1 MSSRLLTIAP
11 VPSTANLHHL
21 RIHLLPHPPSSRVS
35 RLTTV
40 SAPFLP
46 VPPLRHL
53 PCLPLCCSRA
63 SSRAEFIPPAKYPRV
78 CLLISPSSSRIR
90 FSLPP
95 ITILSAR
102 LSAFF
107 LSLYHSF
114 QFQFGLFRSSCPS
127 DIFGL
132 ALLRVPSSPRLII
145 SLLLPPFFFYI
156 LAYILSKLPTFYA

>member
-78 CLLISPSSSRIR
+78 CLLISPSSSRFL

-107 LSLYHSF
+107 LSFIIHSNSNSVYF
-114 QFQFGLFRSSCPS
+114 VARV
-127 DIFGL
+127 
-132 ALLRVPSSPRLII
+132 LRRLRARASSSPFESPLNH
-145 SLLLPPFFFYI
+145 FFASFTIFLFHI

>member
-78 CLLISPSSSRIR
+78 CLLISPSSSRFL

-107 LSLYHSF
+107 LYHSF
-114 QFQFGLFRSSCPS
+114 QFRFGLFRSSCPS
-127 DIFGL
+127 TSSDSRSFES
-132 ALLRVPSSPRLII
+132 LRVPPLNHFFASSTIF
-145 SLLLPPFFFYI
+145 LLHSCLH
-156 LAYILSKLPTFYA
+156 SK

>member
-78 CLLISPSSSRIR
+78 CLLISPSSSRFL

-102 LSAFF
+102 PSAFF
-107 LSLYHSF
+107 LSFIIHSNSNSVYF
-114 QFQFGLFRSSCPS
+114 VAHVLRTSSDSRSFES
-127 DIFGL
+127 
-132 ALLRVPSSPRLII
+132 LRVPPLNHFFASSTIF
-145 SLLLPPFFFYI
+145 LLHSCLH
-156 LAYILSKLPTFYA
+156 SK

>member
-46 VPPLRHL
+46 IPPLRHL

-78 CLLISPSSSRIR
+78 CLLISPSSSRFL

-107 LSLYHSF
+107 LSFTIHSNSNSVYF
-114 QFQFGLFRSSCPS
+114 VAHVLQR
-127 DIFGL
+127 
-132 ALLRVPSSPRLII
+132 LRTRAPSSPFESLRLII

-156 LAYILSKLPTFYA
+156 LAYILSKLPTFYT

>member
-78 CLLISPSSSRIR
+78 CLLISPSSSRFL

-107 LSLYHSF
+107 LSFIIHSNSNSVYF
-114 QFQFGLFRSSCPS
+114 VAHVLQR
-127 DIFGL
+127 
-132 ALLRVPSSPRLII
+132 LRTRAPSSPFESPLNHFFASSTIF
-145 SLLLPPFFFYI
+145 LLHSCLH
-156 LAYILSKLPTFYA
+156 SK